1 MGSRLSHFVLGL
13 LVAVMIFSVSATD
26 GEFSHCHCDD
36 DGGWSIASILECQRV
51 SDFLIAVAYFSIPI
65 ELLYF
70 ISCSNI
76 PFKWVLLQFIA
87 FIVLC
92 GLTHLLN
99 AWTYYGQ
106 HSFQLMMALTV
117 AKILT
122 ALVSCATAIT
132 LITLIPIILKFK
144 VREFFLT
151 QNVMELGQEVGMM
164 KKQKEASWH
173 VRMLTQEIRKSLDK
187 HTILYTTLVE
197 LSKTLDLQN
206 CAVWMPNGNRTEMNL
221 THQLSP
227 GPSEEYSRTLAIN
240 EPDVLEI
247 TKNKGVMFLR
257 QDSVL
262 GAASCGGC
270 QPGAVAAIR
279 MPVLLGS
286 NFKGG
291 TPEFVDPVYAI
302 LVLVLRG
309 ANDRVWCYNEME
321 IVEVVADQVAVALSH
336 ASVLEESQSMREKL
350 SERNRVLQKAK
361 ENAMMASQA
370 RNSFQRVMSNG
381 MRRPMHSILGLLCLF
396 QDDNLSPDQ
405 GIVVDTIIKSSSV
418 LSTLINDAMEISDK
432 DEGRFPL
439 EIMPFKLHA
448 MVREASCLVKCLCLY
463 KHFGFSMEI
472 PNVLPNQVMGDQKR
486 AFQVLLHMI
495 GHLLNVNEGRASVTF
510 RVDTESGIQERTDR
524 YWDARRPSTTD
535 EYVNVKFEIEVNVEG
550 SVSGNS
556 ISTTHFGGTRH
567 NSKEVK
573 EGLSFSMCKKLV
585 QMMHGNI
592 WTSSDSR
599 GQARSMTL
607 TLRFQKQSSFR
618 RHVFELGNPLE
629 QPISSL
635 MFRGLQVI
643 LADDDDIN
651 RMVTKKLLEK
661 LGCQVTAV
669 SSGFQCLSS
678 LGPSAATFKVVVL
691 DLHMPEIDGFEVARR
706 IRKFRS
712 RNWPLII
719 ALSASAEDHVLERCL
734 QAGMNGLVRK
744 PVLLQ
749 VMADELRRVL
759 QRAGDGL

>member
-1 MGSRLSHFVLGL
+1 MGIRIRFFVLGL
-13 LVAVMIFSVSATD
+13 LITVMIFSVVASD
-26 GEFSHCHCDD
+26 GDISHCHCDD

-51 SDFLIAVAYFSIPI
+51 GDFFIAVAYFSIPI

-70 ISCSNI
+70 VSCSNV

-99 AWTYYGQ
+99 AWTYYGRQ
-106 HSFQLMMALTV
+106 SFQLMMALTV

-132 LITLIPIILKFK
+132 LITLIPIVLKFK
-144 VREFFLT
+144 IRELFLR
-151 QNVMELGQEVGMM
+151 QNVLELGQEVGMM

-187 HTILYTTLVE
+187 HNILYTTLVE

-227 GPSEEYSRTLAIN
+227 GPSEEYSHALPIN
-240 EPDVLEI
+240 EPDILEI
-247 TKNKGVMFLR
+247 TKNKGVRFLR

-262 GAASCGGC
+262 GAASSGGSGE
-270 QPGAVAAIR
+270 PGAVAAIR

-291 TPEFVDPVYAI
+291 TPEVIDTGYAI
-302 LVLVLRG
+302 LVLVLRSV
-309 ANDRVWCYNEME
+309 NDRVWSYNEME

-336 ASVLEESQSMREKL
+336 ASVLEESQLMREKL
-350 SERNRVLQKAK
+350 EEQNRVLQKAK

-370 RNSFQRVMSNG
+370 RNSFQKVMSNG
-381 MRRPMHSILGLLCLF
+381 MRRPMHSILGLLSVF
-396 QDDNLSPDQ
+396 QDENLSSEQ
-405 GIVVDTIIKSSSV
+405 RIVIDTIIKSSSV

-432 DEGRFPL
+432 DEGKFPL
-439 EIMPFKLHA
+439 EIMPFELHS
-448 MVREASCLVKCLCLY
+448 MVREASCLVKCLCIY
-463 KHFGFSMEI
+463 KGFGFSTEI
-472 PNVLPNQVMGDQKR
+472 PSVLPNWVIGDQKR
-486 AFQVLLHMI
+486 AFQVLLHMV
-495 GHLLNVNEGRASVTF
+495 GHLVNVNDGRASVTF
-510 RVDTESGIQERTDR
+510 RVVSESGIQDRTDKF
-524 YWDARRPSTTD
+524 WDTRRPSKTD
-535 EYVNVKFEIEVNVEG
+535 EYVSVKFEIEVSVEG
-550 SVSGNS
+550 SQSDSS
-556 ISTTHFGGTRH
+556 ISTIHFGGTRH
-567 NSKEVK
+567 NNKEVK

-585 QMMHGNI
+585 QMMQGNI
-592 WTSSDSR
+592 WMSSDSQ

-607 TLRFQKQSSFR
+607 ILRFQKQSSFR
-618 RHVFELGNPLE
+618 RRIFELGNPSD
-629 QPISSL
+629 QSSL
-635 MFRGLQVI
+635 MFKSLQVI
-643 LADDDDIN
+643 LADDDDTN

-661 LGCQVTAV
+661 LGCIVTAV
-669 SSGFQCLSS
+669 SSGFQCLSV
-678 LGPSAATFKVVVL
+678 LGPSATRFQVVVL
-691 DLHMPEIDGFEVARR
+691 DLHMPEIDGFEVATR

-719 ALSASAEDHVLERCL
+719 ALTASADEHVLEKCL
-734 QAGMNGLVRK
+734 QVGMNGLVRK

-749 VMADELRRVL
+749 GMADELQRVL